1 MLNQDKKKNHE
12 LEEQASK
19 KVTRW
24 ILSGLGAILVL
35 FILIGGCYVG
45 YALQPANRH
54 DEDVVSVHIPAGAT
68 NSQIAQILQ
77 EKKIIR
83 NATIFNFWL
92 KSHSATNFQAGN
104 FYLSPSMHNKEIV
117 SQLQGGGGRPV
128 VGHVLIKEG
137 QTIDS
142 IEIGRAHV

>member
-1 MLNQDKKKNHE
+1 
-12 LEEQASK
+12 
-19 KVTRW
+19 
-24 ILSGLGAILVL
+24 L

-83 NATIFNFWL
+83 NAI
-92 KSHSATNFQAGN
+92 
-104 FYLSPSMHNKEIV
+104 YL
-117 SQLQGGGGRPV
+117 
-128 VGHVLIKEG
+128 
-137 QTIDS
+137 
-142 IEIGRAHV
+142 

>member
-1 MLNQDKKKNHE
+1 MLNQDKKKDHE

-35 FILIGGCYVG
+35 VVLIGGCYVG
-45 YALQPANRH
+45 YAIQPANRH

-83 NATIFNFWL
+83 NAAVFIFWL
-92 KSHSATNFQAGN
+92 KSHSVTNFQAGN
-104 FYLSPSMHNKEIV
+104 FYL
-117 SQLQGGGGRPV
+117 
-128 VGHVLIKEG
+128 
-137 QTIDS
+137 
-142 IEIGRAHV
+142 

>member
-1 MLNQDKKKNHE
+1 MLNQDKKKDHE

-35 FILIGGCYVG
+35 VVLIGGCYVG

-83 NATIFNFWL
+83 NAAVFNFWL
-92 KSHSATNFQAGN
+92 KSHSAQNFKSGT
-104 FYLSPSMHNKEIV
+104 FFF
-117 SQLQGGGGRPV
+117 
-128 VGHVLIKEG
+128 
-137 QTIDS
+137 
-142 IEIGRAHV
+142 